1 VFGWTF
7 PDPDVLLEPS
17 FEDPLELPP
26 ELLGLADPL
35 DPELT
40 LPPEACPDPLE
51 FAWPLPLLLPG
62 LFPLPLVVLP
72 FPEEFPFDPV
82 DCEDVPL
89 LELIWDPCPCV
100 WLPVV
105 VLVFPLLLPLL
116 LEELPLLLFPPP
128 FFPLFLSF
136 FEPSLPPLLPL
147 SLLLTELPNPLDM
160 LLIALIDCAMFAIEV
175 TFITV
180 ETMF

>member
-1 VFGWTF
+1 LDPCVVFDCVL
-7 PDPDVLLEPS
+7 PDSLDPEVVLEPDELG
-17 FEDPLELPP
+17 FDDPPEFPP
-26 ELLGLADPL
+26 ELLGLAELL
-35 DPELT
+35 DPEFT

-51 FAWPLPLLLPG
+51 FAWPFPLLLPG
-62 LFPLPLVVLP
+62 LFPLPLVVLL

-100 WLPVV
+100 WLPLVV
-105 VLVFPLLLPLL
+105 PVFPPLLPPLL
-116 LEELPLLLFPPP
+116 GELPLLLFPPL

-136 FEPSLPPLLPL
+136 FEPLLPPLLPL

-160 LLIALIDCAMFAIEV
+160 LLIALID
-175 TFITV
+175 
-180 ETMF
+180 